1 MEAAGE
7 ATAEVALVT
16 IGATVE
22 ADEAAVGTATVDAD
36 AVAVDVAATVT
47 CEMPTFGGAATQST
61 FPGT

>member
-1 MEAAGE
+1 M
-7 ATAEVALVT
+7 T

-22 ADEAAVGTATVDAD
+22 ADEAAIGTAMVVAE

-47 CEMPTFGGAATQST
+47 CGLPTFGGANTQST